1 MRRGDARLAGLAA
14 GPVEGDTAR
23 SGDGRRHAL
32 AEIEKYRALLALA
45 DDDHPRPTLALGA
58 RWLARHAPS
67 VEQPCLVHGDFRIGN
82 VMFDERGLTAVLDWE
97 LSHIGD
103 PLEDLGWLTV
113 RAWRFGADDRPVGGL
128 CSRERLLEL
137 YERASGRT
145 VDPTAYAYW
154 EIFGNWRWAV
164 ICILQAAGYRAG
176 CYPNVELA
184 SLGRRVAEVECE
196 MLTLMTAGQATQEAQ
211 DTSERED

>member
-1 MRRGDARLAGLAA
+1 
-14 GPVEGDTAR
+14 
-23 SGDGRRHAL
+23 
-32 AEIEKYRALLALA
+32 
-45 DDDHPRPTLALGA
+45 
-58 RWLARHAPS
+58 
-67 VEQPCLVHGDFRIGN
+67 
-82 VMFDERGLTAVLDWE
+82 MFDERGLTAVLDWE

-113 RAWRFGADDRPVGGL
+113 RAWRFGADDSPVGGL

-137 YERASGRT
+137 YEEASGRA
-145 VDPTAYAYW
+145 VDRAAYAYW

-164 ICILQAAGYRAG
+164 ICVLQASGYSAGS
-176 CYPNVELA
+176 YPNVELA

-196 MLTLMTAGQATQEAQ
+196 MLTLMTAAEATQGAEVTQ